1 MKKRRYITKILVF
14 ILVLGISFVNIG
26 SFDVEAAANN
36 KEEKKAKKVVTAYM
50 HNAKVY
56 NPDKMKKYFIQKPK
70 YAYAKYFV
78 KLFRGKNKKYLTY
91 KIKSVAIK
99 NKKGI
104 IKVKVT
110 QPDYYVA
117 FLLGTD
123 NYLCWFSDYYD
134 IHDKYPAT
142 KTAGK
147 KYRKYIK
154 KSVKAHGMDTVTRT
168 VKFKM
173 KKTKKG
179 WKIVKGTKS
188 IRDIASAQLNR
199 ATDDAYWCFEND
211 ENIYDYIDDYEEEY
225 GD

>member
-26 SFDVEAAANN
+26 SFDVEAANN

-56 NPDKMKKYFIQKPK
+56 NPDKMKKYFIKKPK

-91 KIKSVAIK
+91 KIKSVEIK

-123 NYLCWFSDYYD
+123 NYLCWFSDYYYT
-134 IHDKYPAT
+134 HYRYPAT